1 MDSWTGHQS
10 ITSTALLNL
19 FGRAAKGDAVF
30 TPGERTLV
38 TLSEFWAAARTGSL
52 LDFLERD
59 TASRLRD
66 ARAAFVVIG
75 AAQVIGILNRA
86 IGEHALAPTEQLRRH
101 CIMGLQDR
109 LCITDEPIDLMIA
122 GLARTCLADGWR
134 GPAGV

>member
-59 TASRLRD
+59 TASRLVIEWPSG
-66 ARAAFVVIG
+66 AVQEFKNVRAG
-75 AAQVIGILNRA
+75 SYQC
-86 IGEHALAPTEQLRRH
+86 TEGQ
-101 CIMGLQDR
+101 GL
-109 LCITDEPIDLMIA
+109 TA
-122 GLARTCLADGWR
+122 G
-134 GPAGV
+134 